1 MDIILPSIGQRIQF
15 ALDRANLKQKDL
27 ADRLGVK
34 PTTVS
39 GYISGKIDASVKV
52 IQLVSQ
58 MTGVTLDWLITGE
71 GPMRNESVEI
81 SGYAIRAEPNG
92 SAPTD
97 EEMEDLPKPFIEVI
111 KEGYK
116 LTLSN
121 QYRIAADMLDKIGE
135 LIAEEERK
143 KRKEEGD
150 K

>member
-1 MDIILPSIGQRIQF
+1 MTDRNIDIGQRIKK
-15 ALDRANLKQKDL
+15 ALEIAKKQQKAL
-27 ADRLGVK
+27 ADKMGISQ
-34 PTTVS
+34 PTVS
-39 GYISGKIDASVKV
+39 NCLSGVNKV
-52 IQLVSQ
+52 PIEMVIATAEL
-58 MTGVTLDWLITGE
+58 TGATLEWLITGE

-81 SGYAIRAEPNG
+81 SGSAVGAESNG